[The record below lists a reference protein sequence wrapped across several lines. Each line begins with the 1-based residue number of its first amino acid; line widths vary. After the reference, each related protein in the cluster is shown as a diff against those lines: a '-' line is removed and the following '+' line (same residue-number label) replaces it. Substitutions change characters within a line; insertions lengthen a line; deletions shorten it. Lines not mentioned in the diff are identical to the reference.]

1 MFFLKGQVINTTL
14 ALCRDS
20 LLNYIHILIGIL
32 HIFCYG
38 RRLREWMVKMFRQI
52 FCFERLRGASP
63 SIHNGKERINNYLT
77 RKPTSAFS
85 LPYIPVDFQTYLFID
100 KTYASVFNTSLDI
113 IQTEITTTLILVTL

>member
-1 MFFLKGQVINTTL
+1 MEEGCVSGWSKCSDRFFVLKGCAVLQ
-14 ALCRDS
+14 
-20 LLNYIHILIGIL
+20 YI
-32 HIFCYG
+32 
-38 RRLREWMVKMFRQI
+38 
-52 FCFERLRGASP
+52 
-63 SIHNGKERINNYLT
+63 NGKERINNYLT